1 MKKKVE
7 DEITIQKRKSEVK
20 AMTPTTLIRPG
31 LLKLDEPINKLRQSP
46 RNAKK
51 ILNKTGSTENSAVS
65 SQRDYAKLT
74 LE

>member
-1 MKKKVE
+1 
-7 DEITIQKRKSEVK
+7 
-20 AMTPTTLIRPG
+20 MTPTTLIRPG
-31 LLKLDEPINKLRQSP
+31 LLKLDEPTNKSRQSP